1 MKIYENQF
9 VKFRVGKRDYRR
21 RCVGNLFAVGLDDAG
36 RNDEHNRKYGSYG
49 YEQVR
54 LDAFPA
60 RLLLGTRC
68 LDFIRGNFRV
78 AFSNGLQPFDQ
89 GLKPS

>member
-36 RNDEHNRKYGSYG
+36 RNDEHDRKYGSYRYLQSSG
-49 YEQVR
+49 IVQTNSEQITHTTAAVIA
-54 LDAFPA
+54 LANA
-60 RLLLGTRC
+60 K
-68 LDFIRGNFRV
+68 I
-78 AFSNGLQPFDQ
+78 
-89 GLKPS
+89 